1 MHERLAGQLIERI
14 SMIHSTYHFFRDII
28 DKRSI
33 IFELAKRDLQQQY
46 MGSYLGFVW
55 LFLQP
60 LLFISIL
67 YMIFTM
73 GFRAGISDDMPF
85 AIYLVTGMVAWLHF
99 SSNFSAN
106 TGVIRSY
113 SFLVK
118 KVDFRLSVLPIVQ
131 MLSSL
136 VTHVFLIVVAIGLA
150 WYKGYA
156 PTIYTFQVAYYLIA
170 MSALL
175 LGLGWMT
182 SSMSIFIKDVTKIV
196 AVLVQF
202 GFWLTPIFWNISMIP
217 DKYKWIIELNP
228 AYYIVTGYR
237 DSIVGQVAF
246 WERGNTVYFWF
257 FTLVTLY
264 VGISIYRRLRPHFA
278 EVV

>member
-1 MHERLAGQLIERI
+1 MVSIVFHWLNRLR
-14 SMIHSTYHFFRDII
+14 MIKSTYYFFCDIL

-60 LLFISIL
+60 LLYIFVL
-67 YMIFTM
+67 YVVFTV
-73 GFRAGISDDMPF
+73 GFRAGISEDMPF

-106 TGVIRSY
+106 TSVIRSY

-136 VTHVFLIVVAIGLA
+136 VAHVFLILVAISLA

-156 PTIYTFQVAYYLIA
+156 PSLYTFQLVYYLFA

-182 SSMSIFIKDVTKIV
+182 SSMSIFVKDVTKIV
-196 AVLVQF
+196 TIFIQF

-217 DKYKWIIELNP
+217 DKYRWIIELNP

-246 WERGNTVYFWF
+246 WERDNTIYFWI

-278 EVV
+278 EVI